1 MIPFSGNLKFAIFFD
16 YFLKALTS
24 SLLSTSSESDNDFME
39 SCRATALL
47 ADLEVNRHLFY
58 KNYRI
63 YCRIPSL
70 LAIAPLYNLCKLY
83 SAPLSVSG

>member
-70 LAIAPLYNLCKLY
+70 LAIAPLYN
-83 SAPLSVSG
+83 